1 MMNIDITQDI
11 RYPGASDAG
20 RDELQTYL
28 DWIAQHQLKDSE
40 ASFIYF
46 AIGRAGLASD
56 RHLFAVWQ
64 KICAEIEVD
73 TATMLHTMR
82 FFLNPTEASFA
93 LESTGAW
100 FDFLPQVYELVASVE
115 APTELSVPTFTKVTD
130 ETAVAL
136 REAAFKRTNER
147 VKKAQGSLAGNSSS
161 ASAPQ
166 TGSVVTLKGWGIG
179 VMHFSTTQEQLV
191 QVLNAYNEDGA
202 NGALTYLF
210 SQCPQERM
218 IEYCMG
224 MDDGLSVNG
233 SSIKKIAQSRSFF
246 IRDFAKELSNYHHTA
261 AAGEFYCLL
270 YSPDMTGH
278 FSLPVGTT
286 FDPKLLKLTCAQYSI
301 PEEHFAVALEGDLV
315 SYLEYQGQP
324 VELHCTPNDYT
335 YYGKLYTRDSSYYQT
350 EPFPCVFLSN
360 IETGQ
365 WELDRARLL
374 LILNG

>member
-1 MMNIDITQDI
+1 MMNIDVTQDV
-11 RYPGASDAG
+11 RYPGVSETG
-20 RDELQTYL
+20 RDELRIYL
-28 DWIAQHQLKDSE
+28 EWISQHHLSDSE
-40 ASFIYF
+40 ISFIHF

-64 KICAEIEVD
+64 KICEDMEVD
-73 TATMLHTMR
+73 TLTTLHTMR

-93 LESTGAW
+93 LESTAGW
-100 FDFLPQVYELVASVE
+100 FDFLQQVYELVQSVN
-115 APTELSVPTFTKVTD
+115 APAALSVPVFTKVTD
-130 ETAVAL
+130 EAVAL
-136 REAAFKRTNER
+136 LQSATHKT
-147 VKKAQGSLAGNSSS
+147 VKESIAVHHAV
-161 ASAPQ
+161 ASNLQ

-179 VMHFSTTQEQLV
+179 VMHFSTTREQLA
-191 QVLNAYNEDGA
+191 QVLNAYNEGGA

-210 SQCPQERM
+210 SQCPQDRM

-224 MDDGLSVNG
+224 VDDGLSVNG
-233 SSIKKIAQSRSFF
+233 HLIKEIAQSRSFF
-246 IRDFAKELSNYHHTA
+246 IRDFAKELINYRDSTA
-261 AAGEFYCLL
+261 AAEFYCLL

-278 FSLPVGTT
+278 FSLPVGSS
-286 FDPKLLKLTCAQYSI
+286 FDPQLLKLTSAQYSI
-301 PEEHFAVALEGDLV
+301 PAENFAVALEGDLV
-315 SYLEYQGQP
+315 RDIEYQGQS

-335 YYGKLYTRDSSYYQT
+335 YYGKLFAKDSSYYQT